1 MFHEC
6 SWNGWGVT
14 LVDALDTLI
23 LMGLNAEYRRALQHV
38 ETIDFTADVVVFF
51 VIVVVVEDAIYCK

>member
-1 MFHEC
+1 M
-6 SWNGWGVT
+6 T